1 MLGNGTRLEIGKSEG
16 QQQIEKLEMRTMRIT
31 KKVVASLV
39 ILSVITLATLPA
51 SAGVIVNLKDR
62 DTTQQCVESKTVYRT
77 TLSKGVIVNF
87 TGVIVNFT
95 GVIVNLTGVI
105 VNLSDG
111 NSECG
116 FIPTSDRGKF

>member
-1 MLGNGTRLEIGKSEG
+1 MS
-16 QQQIEKLEMRTMRIT
+16 
-31 KKVVASLV
+31 
-39 ILSVITLATLPA
+39 LATIPV

-62 DTTQQCVESKTVYRT
+62 DTDQQCVETKAVYRT

-105 VNLSDG
+105 VNLKDG
-111 NSECG
+111 TSECG
-116 FIPTSDRGKF
+116 FIPTSDRGRF